1 MANTH
6 AIDAISSSLIGLLE
20 DARPTE
26 FLTSKVELYQASD
39 FIKSPA
45 STLSIYL
52 YRVAFNPA
60 GRTRAF
66 RLGTDGKRYRP
77 ALPLDLFF
85 MLTAWSKTDTKQQQH
100 LLAWAARVFDDY
112 PVLPSSVLNHYANT
126 PSFQAEESV
135 ELTPEFVTQE
145 QLVSIWEVGK
155 QNQQPSLVYVA
166 RCVPID
172 SETELIE
179 AGLTQTRDF
188 AYGVLEPAGAR

>member
-6 AIDAISSSLIGLLE
+6 AIDAISSSLVGLLK
-20 DARPTE
+20 DARPNE
-26 FLTSKVELYQASD
+26 FSDSKVELYQASD
-39 FIKSPA
+39 FNKSPA
-45 STLSIYL
+45 SVLSIYL

-60 GRTRAF
+60 GRTRSF

-126 PSFQAEESV
+126 PSFQAEESI

-188 AYGVLEPAGAR
+188 GFGVLEPAGAR